1 MSQDA
6 IEHILGKT
14 ILNAPFRNL
23 FFSDPDRA
31 LSDFTLTDK
40 EESYLKRMDAES
52 LELLADIIE
61 ERGNQW
67 HISQKTNGG

>member
-6 IEHILGKT
+6 IEHILGKI
-14 ILNAPFRNL
+14 ILNTPFRNL
-23 FFSDPDRA
+23 FFSDPERA
-31 LSDFTLTDK
+31 LAGFTLIDNEK
-40 EESYLKRMDAES
+40 SYLKRMDAES

-67 HISQKTNGG
+67 RISQKTNGG